1 MGGFPDHQGNLISGN
16 QQVALS
22 GGFCGWNSLFG
33 SLGNRG
39 YFSSTDAD
47 GWYTYINDPAPPHA
61 LCQFKHDMA
70 GIDSPWVGYSV
81 ELWKDFYPEFNVAY
95 LKWKWTGIAKEERG
109 L

>member
-22 GGFCGWNSLFG
+22 GGFCGGFWNSLFG
-33 SLGNRG
+33 SLGN
-39 YFSSTDAD
+39 
-47 GWYTYINDPAPPHA
+47 
-61 LCQFKHDMA
+61 
-70 GIDSPWVGYSV
+70 PWVGYS
-81 ELWKDFYPEFNVAY
+81 KDFYPEFNVAY